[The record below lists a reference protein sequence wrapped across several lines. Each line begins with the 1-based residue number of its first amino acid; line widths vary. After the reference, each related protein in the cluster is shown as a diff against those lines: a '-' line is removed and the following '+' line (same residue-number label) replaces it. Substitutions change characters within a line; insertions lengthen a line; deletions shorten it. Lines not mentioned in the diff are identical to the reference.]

1 MAGISVAV
9 LGAGSWGTT
18 VAHLCAHNV
27 PTVLWARDP
36 AVVSSVNAHH
46 VNDRYLS
53 GYELHRDLSAT
64 ADLAEAVSGAD
75 VVVMGVPSTAFADTL
90 DAMEPHLRAWVPV
103 ISLTKGLDRATG
115 ARMTELVEQ
124 RLPGRPVG
132 ALTGPNL
139 AKEIMAGQPA
149 ATVLAMTDVNVTAA
163 LHDAFAT
170 PSFRVFTNPDIVGCE
185 LGGALKNVVAIAA
198 GIASGLGGGA
208 NTTAAII
215 TRGLAEMTRLG
226 VALGG
231 QPLTFAGLAGMG
243 DLIATCTSP
252 QSRNR
257 HVGEEL
263 GRGRSLQEISAGL
276 DQVAEGVKSTP
287 IVLEL
292 AARHGV
298 AMPIAR
304 QVHAVLFEGATA
316 HDAQTNLLS
325 LPSNFELDGLV

>member
-1 MAGISVAV
+1 
-9 LGAGSWGTT
+9 

-27 PTVLWARDP
+27 PTVLWARDA
-36 AVVSSVNAHH
+36 AVVSSVNDTHS
-46 VNDRYLS
+46 NDRYLP
-53 GYELHRDLSAT
+53 GYALHPALRAT
-64 ADLAEAVSGAD
+64 TELAEAVSGAD

-103 ISLTKGLDRATG
+103 ISLTKGLERSTG
-115 ARMTELVEQ
+115 RRMTELVEQ

-149 ATVLAMTDVNVTAA
+149 ATVLSMTDVNVTAA

-170 PSFRVFTNPDIVGCE
+170 TSFRVFTNPDIIGCE

-198 GIASGLGGGA
+198 GIAAGLGGGA

-257 HVGEEL
+257 HVGEQL
-263 GRGRSLQEISAGL
+263 GQGRSLAEISAGL
-276 DQVAEGVKSTP
+276 DQVAEVRTGRVGTRRPTRCGHADRPSGARRAVRGGHRP
-287 IVLEL
+287 RGPGEPAQPAL
-292 AARHGV
+292 ALRTRRSGLIPGTSRSSLATDHGMM
-298 AMPIAR
+298 AW
-304 QVHAVLFEGATA
+304 
-316 HDAQTNLLS
+316 
-325 LPSNFELDGLV
+325 